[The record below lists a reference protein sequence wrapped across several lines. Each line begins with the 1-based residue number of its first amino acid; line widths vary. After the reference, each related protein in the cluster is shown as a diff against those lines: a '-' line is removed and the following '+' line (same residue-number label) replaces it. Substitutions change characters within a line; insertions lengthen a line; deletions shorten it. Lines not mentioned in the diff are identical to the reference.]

1 MAKPRNNIYTQPDP
15 PMCLAGNEQTMI
27 ETLNALN
34 DARLMLRQWGQDWPL
49 PNCEVRKP
57 IEVTYDEGIEL
68 LNARIWALET
78 KCRELGIHGPAPKA
92 DPGDQRRIVDAK

>member
-1 MAKPRNNIYTQPDP
+1 
-15 PMCLAGNEQTMI
+15 MCLAGNEATMI

-34 DARLMLRQWGQDWPL
+34 DARLQLVQWTAPPTID
-49 PNCEVRKP
+49 
-57 IEVTYDEGIEL
+57 VTTLAFTED
-68 LNARIWALET
+68 LNAPRSMLVSREEGVWILERRIAGYEA

>member
-1 MAKPRNNIYTQPDP
+1 
-15 PMCLAGNEQTMI
+15 MCLAGNEQTMI

-34 DARLMLRQWGQDWPL
+34 DARLQLVQWERDNPSGMAGDGLRSVQ
-49 PNCEVRKP
+49 VS
-57 IEVTYDEGIEL
+57 YAEGIEL